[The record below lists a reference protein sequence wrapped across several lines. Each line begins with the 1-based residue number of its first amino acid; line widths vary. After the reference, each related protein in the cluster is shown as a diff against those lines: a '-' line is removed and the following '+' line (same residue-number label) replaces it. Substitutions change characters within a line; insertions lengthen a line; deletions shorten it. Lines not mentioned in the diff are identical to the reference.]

1 MPVGGGGQQPSI
13 PAARA
18 FPANV
23 SLSVVEVLAASQ
35 GRSALSPWDCAS
47 CGGHTRNCFGL
58 KGLVELKVLSA
69 LNLIYS
75 QRSSDVTCT

>member
-1 MPVGGGGQQPSI
+1 MPVGAVDS
-13 PAARA
+13 
-18 FPANV
+18 
-23 SLSVVEVLAASQ
+23 SLASQ
-35 GRSALSPWDCAS
+35 LPVPSQHTCPCLWRSALSPWDRAS